1 MRSAVSARAPVT
13 DLPGGAQAALEA
25 ERAAVEA
32 VRARK
37 LQELEAA
44 GVPAKYRAE
53 LAKKKLVNW

>member
-1 MRSAVSARAPVT
+1 MA
-13 DLPGGAQAALEA
+13 GQAALEA